1 VKDVESIRAPQAGRD
16 LHLSLDWRLQYLAY
30 RELKAEVIRHK
41 ARSGSIVLL
50 DVATGEILAMVNQPS
65 YNPNDVS
72 SRRGSSLRNRA
83 MTDMFEPGS
92 TMKPF
97 TAASALELGRVTPA
111 TMIDTKPGRLEIG
124 SAVVKDHRDY
134 GAIDVS
140 TVIQKSSN
148 VGISKIALDMPI
160 KELLQFY
167 SSLGFGVSTGS
178 GFPGEVD
185 GRLDI
190 NRHWSKIGQATL
202 AFGYGLSVTPLQ
214 LAQAYA
220 IVAADGVR
228 RPPSLL
234 RQDEEVVGERVMSQQ
249 TARQLRTMLES
260 VVSPEGTANSAA
272 IKGYRVAGKTG
283 TVKKSTKG
291 GYTEDQFLAVFAG
304 MVPASDP
311 RLVMVVVIDE
321 PKGKRYY
328 GGQVAAPLFSRVM
341 TGVLRIMNIAP
352 DDMGDDIRIAAGGG
366 VQ

>member
-1 VKDVESIRAPQAGRD
+1 
-16 LHLSLDWRLQYLAY
+16 
-30 RELKAEVIRHK
+30 
-41 ARSGSIVLL
+41 
-50 DVATGEILAMVNQPS
+50 
-65 YNPNDVS
+65 
-72 SRRGSSLRNRA
+72 

-97 TAASALELGRVTPA
+97 TAASALELGQVTPA

-124 SAVVKDHRDY
+124 SAVVKDHHDY

-234 RQDEEVVGERVMSQQ
+234 RQEEEVVGERVMSQQ

-352 DDMGDDIRIAAGGG
+352 DDMGDIRIAAGGG